1 MPRSG
6 LAIPP
11 GRQGPGPLPGG
22 ALQLL
27 DLALA
32 RRAGGPLPGEHR
44 APGVGFGTEL
54 AQLRP
59 YEIGD
64 DVRHLDPAASA
75 RTGVPHVKLHVP
87 ERALTTWVVLD
98 VSPSMAFGTADRLKS
113 DVAEGAVRVVAQ
125 LALRRGGRLAMM
137 TCGAPKE
144 RMLPPRGGRRT
155 LARVRQVLEEGVA
168 PDGPVD
174 AAALP
179 RALWRVRR
187 AASHHGLVVVVSDFR
202 GAADWQRALRAVA
215 SRHAVI
221 AISVIDPAEVQLPDA
236 GVVVMRDPES
246 GEFVEVDTSSAGL
259 RRRFFEAERAR
270 RDALRSDLRR
280 AGARH
285 VELSTRGDWVRALAE
300 ELR

>member
-1 MPRSG
+1 VSPAG
-6 LAIPP
+6 LAPPP

-22 ALQLL
+22 AIQLL

-44 APGVGFGTEL
+44 APGVGSGTEL

-64 DVRHLDPAASA
+64 DVRHLDPSASA
-75 RTGVPHVKLHVP
+75 RTGVPHVRLHVP
-87 ERALTTWVVLD
+87 ERALTTWVILD

-113 DVAEGAVRVVAQ
+113 DVAEGAVRVVSQ
-125 LALRRGGRLAMM
+125 LAVRRGGRLALL
-137 TCGAPKE
+137 TCGAP
-144 RMLPPRGGRRT
+144 RDRLLPPRGGRRT
-155 LARVRQVLEEGVA
+155 IARVGRALEEGVA

-174 AAALP
+174 RGALAT
-179 RALWRVRR
+179 ALWRVRR
-187 AASHHGLVVVVSDFR
+187 TASHRGLVVAISDFR
-202 GAADWQRALRAVA
+202 GHADWQRAMRAVA
-215 SRHAVI
+215 VRHAVI
-221 AISVIDPAEVQLPDA
+221 AVSIVDPSEVELPDA
-236 GVVVMRDPES
+236 GLVVMADPET
-246 GEFVEVDTSSAGL
+246 GAHVEVDTSSAAL
-259 RRRFFEAERAR
+259 RARFAGAERAR

-285 VELSTRGDWVRALAE
+285 VELSTRGDWLRTLAE

>member
-1 MPRSG
+1 MPRNG
-6 LAIPP
+6 LAPPP

-22 ALQLL
+22 ALSLL

-54 AQLRP
+54 SQLRP
-59 YEIGD
+59 YEVGD
-64 DVRHLDPAASA
+64 DVRHLDPSASA
-75 RTGVPHVKLHVP
+75 RTGVPHVRLHVP
-87 ERALTTWVVLD
+87 ERALTTWAVLD

-125 LALRRGGRLAMM
+125 LAVRRGGRLALL
-137 TCGAPKE
+137 TCGAPKD
-144 RMLPPRGGRRT
+144 RVLPPRGGRRT
-155 LARVRQVLEEGVA
+155 IARVGRVLEEGVA
-168 PDGPVD
+168 PDGPTD
-174 AAALP
+174 PGGLA

-187 AASHHGLVVVVSDFR
+187 TATHHGLVVVVSDFR
-202 GAADWQRALRAVA
+202 GALDWQRAMRAV
-215 SRHAVI
+215 SIRHAVI
-221 AISVIDPAEVQLPDA
+221 AISVVDPAEVQLPDA

-246 GEFVEVDTSSAGL
+246 GELVEVDTSSAAL
-259 RRRFFEAERAR
+259 RGRFFEAERAR
-270 RDALRSDLRR
+270 RDALRADLRR

>member
-1 MPRSG
+1 LSRSG
-6 LAIPP
+6 LAVPP
-11 GRQGPGPLPGG
+11 GRQGPGPLPGA

-44 APGVGFGTEL
+44 APGVGSGTEL

-64 DVRHLDPAASA
+64 DVRHLDPSASA
-75 RTGVPHVKLHVP
+75 RTGVPHVRLHVP

-113 DVAEGAVRVVAQ
+113 DVAEGAVRVISQ
-125 LALRRGGRLAMM
+125 LAIRRGGRLAML
-137 TCGAPKE
+137 TCGAPKD

-155 LARVRQVLEEGVA
+155 LARVGKMLEEGVA
-168 PDGPVD
+168 PDGAVD
-174 AAALP
+174 TGGLA

-202 GAADWQRALRAVA
+202 GVEDWQRALRAVA
-215 SRHAVI
+215 IRHAVI
-221 AISVIDPAEVQLPDA
+221 AISVVDPAEVQLPDA
-236 GVVVMRDPES
+236 GVVVMRDPET
-246 GEFVEVDTSSAGL
+246 GAFVEVDTSSSTL
-259 RRRFFEAERAR
+259 RDRFFEAERVR
-270 RDALRSDLRR
+270 RDELRDALRR

>member
-1 MPRSG
+1 LSRNG
-6 LAIPP
+6 LAPPP

-64 DVRHLDPAASA
+64 DVRHLDPSASA
-75 RTGVPHVKLHVP
+75 RTGVPHVRLHVP

-113 DVAEGAVRVVAQ
+113 DVAEGAVRVVSQ
-125 LALRRGGRLAMM
+125 LAVRRGGRLALL
-137 TCGAPKE
+137 TAGAPKD
-144 RMLPPRGGRRT
+144 RVLPPRGGRRT
-155 LARVRQVLEEGVA
+155 IARVGRVLDEGVA
-168 PDGPVD
+168 PDGPAD
-174 AAALP
+174 PGALA

-202 GAADWQRALRAVA
+202 GSVDWQRAMRAVA
-215 SRHAVI
+215 IRHAVI
-221 AISVIDPAEVQLPDA
+221 AISVVDPAEVQLPDA

-246 GEFVEVDTSSAGL
+246 GALVEVDTSSAAL
-259 RRRFFEAERAR
+259 RARFADAERAR
-270 RDALRSDLRR
+270 REQLRSDLRR
-280 AGARH
+280 SGARR
-285 VELSTRGDWVRALAE
+285 VELSTRGEWVRALAE

>member
-1 MPRSG
+1 MSTAG
-6 LAIPP
+6 LAPPP

-137 TCGAPKE
+137 TCGAPKD

-168 PDGPVD
+168 QDGPVD
-174 AAALP
+174 AGALP

-202 GAADWQRALRAVA
+202 GVADWQRALRAVA

-221 AISVIDPAEVQLPDA
+221 AISVVDPAEVQLPDA

-246 GEFVEVDTSSAGL
+246 GAFLEVDTSSSRL
-259 RRRFFEAERAR
+259 RRRFYEAERAR

-280 AGARH
+280 SGARH

>member
-1 MPRSG
+1 MNRAG
-6 LAIPP
+6 LAPPP

-44 APGVGFGTEL
+44 APGLGSGTEL

-64 DVRHLDPAASA
+64 DVRHLDPSASA
-75 RTGVPHVKLHVP
+75 RTGVPHVRLHVP

-113 DVAEGAVRVVAQ
+113 DVAEGAVRVVSQ
-125 LALRRGGRLAMM
+125 LALRRGGRLAML
-137 TCGAPKE
+137 TSGAP
-144 RMLPPRGGRRT
+144 RDRVLPPRGGRRT
-155 LARVRQVLEEGVA
+155 LARVGGVLEEGVA

-174 AAALP
+174 PAAL
-179 RALWRVRR
+179 AKSLWRVRR
-187 AASHHGLVVVVSDFR
+187 TATHHGLVVVVSDFR
-202 GAADWQRALRAVA
+202 GAVDWQRGLRAVA
-215 SRHAVI
+215 ARHAVI
-221 AISVIDPAEVQLPDA
+221 AISVVDPSEVQLPDA

-246 GEFVEVDTSSAGL
+246 GELVEVDTSSGRL
-259 RRRFFEAERAR
+259 RERFAAAERAR
-270 RDALRSDLRR
+270 RDELRSDLRR

-285 VELSTRGDWVRALAE
+285 VELSTRGDWMRALAE

>member
-1 MPRSG
+1 MTPSG
-6 LAIPP
+6 LAPPP

-44 APGVGFGTEL
+44 APGVGSGTEL
-54 AQLRP
+54 SQLRP
-59 YEIGD
+59 YEVGD
-64 DVRHLDPAASA
+64 DVRHLDPSASA
-75 RTGVPHVKLHVP
+75 RTGVPHVRLHVP
-87 ERALTTWVVLD
+87 ERALTTWVILD

-113 DVAEGAVRVVAQ
+113 DVAEGAVQGVSQ
-125 LALRRGGRLAMM
+125 LALRRGGRLAML
-137 TCGAPKE
+137 TAGAPKD
-144 RMLPPRGGRRT
+144 RLLPPRGGRRT
-155 LARVRQVLEEGVA
+155 LARVGKVLEEGVA

-174 AAALP
+174 PAAMAK
-179 RALWRVRR
+179 ALWRVRR

-202 GAADWQRALRAVA
+202 GGEDWQRAMRAV
-215 SRHAVI
+215 SIRHAAI
-221 AISVIDPAEVQLPDA
+221 AISIVDPSEVQLPSA
-236 GVVVMRDPES
+236 GVVVMSDPET
-246 GEFVEVDTSSAGL
+246 GELVEVDTSSSAL
-259 RRRFFEAERAR
+259 RRRYADAERAR

-285 VELSTRGDWVRALAE
+285 VELSTRGEWARALAE

>member
-1 MPRSG
+1 VTRAG
-6 LAIPP
+6 LAPPP

-44 APGVGFGTEL
+44 APGLGSGTEL

-59 YEIGD
+59 YEVGD
-64 DVRHLDPAASA
+64 DVRHLDPSASA
-75 RTGVPHVKLHVP
+75 RTGVPHVRLHVP

-113 DVAEGAVRVVAQ
+113 DVAEGAVRVVSQ
-125 LALRRGGRLAMM
+125 LAVRRGGRLALL
-137 TCGAPKE
+137 TCGAPVD
-144 RMLPPRGGRRT
+144 RVLPPRGGRRT
-155 LARVRQVLEEGVA
+155 IARVGRVLEEGVA

-174 AAALP
+174 ARALAT
-179 RALWRVRR
+179 ALWRVRR
-187 AASHHGLVVVVSDFR
+187 AAAHHGLVVVVSDFR
-202 GAADWQRALRAVA
+202 GAEDWERALRAVA
-215 SRHAVI
+215 ARHAVI
-221 AISVIDPAEVQLPDA
+221 AISIVDPSEVQLPDA
-236 GVVVMRDPES
+236 GVVAMADPET
-246 GEFVEVDTSSAGL
+246 GELIEVDTSSASL
-259 RRRFFEAERAR
+259 RKRFAAAERAR
-270 RDALRSDLRR
+270 RDALRSGLRR

-285 VELSTRGDWVRALAE
+285 VELSTRGEWVRALAE

>member
-1 MPRSG
+1 MTPSG
-6 LAIPP
+6 LAPPP

-44 APGVGFGTEL
+44 APGVGSGTEL
-54 AQLRP
+54 SQLRP
-59 YEIGD
+59 YEVGD
-64 DVRHLDPAASA
+64 DVRHLDPSASA
-75 RTGVPHVKLHVP
+75 RTGVPHVRLHVP
-87 ERALTTWVVLD
+87 ERALTTWVILD

-113 DVAEGAVRVVAQ
+113 DVAEGAVQVVSQ
-125 LALRRGGRLAMM
+125 LALRRGGRLAML
-137 TCGAPKE
+137 TAGAPKD
-144 RMLPPRGGRRT
+144 RLLPPRGGRRT
-155 LARVRQVLEEGVA
+155 LARVGKVLEEGVA

-174 AAALP
+174 PAAMAK
-179 RALWRVRR
+179 ALWRVRR

-202 GAADWQRALRAVA
+202 GGEDWQRAMRAV
-215 SRHAVI
+215 SIRHAAI
-221 AISVIDPAEVQLPDA
+221 AISIVDPSEVQLPSA
-236 GVVVMRDPES
+236 GVVVMSDPET
-246 GEFVEVDTSSAGL
+246 GELVEVDTSSSAL
-259 RRRFFEAERAR
+259 RRRYADAERAR

-285 VELSTRGDWVRALAE
+285 VELSTRGEWARALAE